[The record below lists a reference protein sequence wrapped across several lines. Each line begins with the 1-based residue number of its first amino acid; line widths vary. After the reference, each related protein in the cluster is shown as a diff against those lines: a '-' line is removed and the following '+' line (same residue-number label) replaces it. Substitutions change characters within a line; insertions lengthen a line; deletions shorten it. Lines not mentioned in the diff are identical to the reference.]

1 MNIQYEVIQVS
12 GIDNLV
18 DIFSEFGSSWIF
30 RGQIDS
36 NWNIESSLERF
47 LKPIG
52 FSNFARKLEDYFI
65 SEFRARAH
73 HYISRDMLPKTKLGW
88 LSLMQHHGVP
98 TRLIDFT
105 EAPFIALFFAFDGHD
120 DAEKNA
126 AVWAFD
132 FSKIDNDSF
141 DYLKRFGRLN
151 EDYEWVKSN
160 RDEAFDKYVDGN
172 SHELLWVTEP
182 DLHNLRLENQKGTF
196 LLSGKLDKAV
206 MDYLE
211 RGASDGKAIAKKIV
225 IPGHFR
231 SEIFRLLNSMGIDN
245 RRIYPGLDGLAK
257 DLANKFY
264 FEIAEKVINSR
275 LKKKPQL
282 DQTKGVQTKP

>member
-1 MNIQYEVIQVS
+1 MKIQYEVIRVS

-18 DIFSEFGSSWIF
+18 DIFSKFGSSWIF
-30 RGQIDS
+30 RGQMDS

-52 FSNFARKLEDYFI
+52 FSDFARKLEDYFI

-73 HYISRDMLPKTKLGW
+73 HYVSRDMLPKTKLGW

-105 EAPFIALFFAFDGHD
+105 EAPFIALFFAFDGHGGAGND
-120 DAEKNA
+120 A

-141 DYLKRFGRLN
+141 DYLKRFGRLS

-196 LLSGKLDKAV
+196 LLSGKLDKAA

-211 RGASDGKAIAKKIV
+211 EGTSDCKAVAKKLV
-225 IPGHFR
+225 IPGCFR
-231 SEIFRLLNSMGIDN
+231 SEVFRLLNSMGIDN

-257 DLANKFY
+257 DVTNKFY
-264 FEIAEKVINSR
+264 FEIADKVINSR
-275 LKKKPQL
+275 LKR
-282 DQTKGVQTKP
+282 

>member
-1 MNIQYEVIQVS
+1 VKIQYEVIRLS
-12 GIDNLV
+12 SIDNLV
-18 DIFSEFGSSWIF
+18 GVFRAFGSGWVF
-30 RGQIDS
+30 RGQRDAG
-36 NWNIESSLERF
+36 WNIESSLERF

-52 FSNFARKLEDYFI
+52 FSDFARKLEDYFI

-73 HYISRDMLPKTKLGW
+73 HYISRDVLPKTKLGW

-120 DAEKNA
+120 GAENDA

-132 FSKIDNDSF
+132 FSELDSRSF
-141 DYLKRFGRLN
+141 DYLKRFGRLSS
-151 EDYEWVKSN
+151 DYEYIKSN
-160 RDEAFDKYVDGN
+160 RDEVFDKYVDGN

-182 DLHNLRLENQKGTF
+182 DLHNLRLESQKGTF

-211 RGASDGKAIAKKIV
+211 EKDCDGKRFVKKLIV
-225 IPGHFR
+225 PGGLR
-231 SEIFRLLNSMGIDN
+231 SDVFKLLNSMGIDN

-257 DLANKFY
+257 DLASKFY
-264 FEIAEKVINSR
+264 FEIAEKIISSKN
-275 LKKKPQL
+275 
-282 DQTKGVQTKP
+282 

>member
-1 MNIQYEVIQVS
+1 MNIQYEVIRVS
-12 GIDNLV
+12 NIDNLV
-18 DIFSEFGSSWIF
+18 DIFRKFGSSWIF
-30 RGQIDS
+30 RGQRDF
-36 NWNIESSLERF
+36 NWSIESSLERF

-52 FSNFARKLEDYFI
+52 FSEFARKLEDYFI

-105 EAPFIALFFAFDGHD
+105 EAPFVALFFAFDGHD
-120 DAEKNA
+120 GAENDA
-126 AVWAFD
+126 AVWALD
-132 FSKIDNDSF
+132 FSKIDNYSF
-141 DYLKRFGRLN
+141 DYLKRFGRFS

-172 SHELLWVTEP
+172 SHELLWITEP

-206 MDYLE
+206 MEYLE
-211 RGASDGKAIAKKIV
+211 EGTSDGGAVAKKLV

-231 SEIFRLLNSMGIDN
+231 SDIFRLLNAMGIDN

-257 DLANKFY
+257 DLARKFY
-264 FEIAEKVINSR
+264 FEIAETVINSR
-275 LKKKPQL
+275 LNK
-282 DQTKGVQTKP
+282 

>member
-1 MNIQYEVIQVS
+1 MKIQYEVIRVS
-12 GIDNLV
+12 NIDELV
-18 DIFSEFGSSWIF
+18 QIFSEFSSSWIF
-30 RGQIDS
+30 RGQRNS

-52 FSNFARKLEDYFI
+52 FSDFARKLEDYFI

-105 EAPFIALFFAFDGHD
+105 EAPFIALFFAFDGHEGIEND
-120 DAEKNA
+120 A
-126 AVWAFD
+126 AVWALN
-132 FSKIDNDSF
+132 FSKIDTDSF
-141 DYLKRFGRLN
+141 DYLKRFGRLS
-151 EDYEWVKSN
+151 EDYEWIKSN
-160 RDEAFDKYVDGN
+160 RDAAFDKYVDGN

-206 MDYLE
+206 MDYLIE
-211 RGASDGKAIAKKIV
+211 GSEAIGKKMI
-225 IPGHFR
+225 IPGQLR
-231 SEIFRLLNSMGIDN
+231 SDVFRLLNSMGIDN

-257 DLANKFY
+257 DLASKFY
-264 FEIAEKVINSR
+264 FEIGQKIINRQSR
-275 LKKKPQL
+275 NTP
-282 DQTKGVQTKP
+282 